1 MAIDSWGECIN
12 YSKSDGIRRRCG
24 KTKSFKK
31 GGKLSKDVDT
41 LKREAVTPLH
51 IMQQGQVQVMQYN
64 QTCLQHD
71 KNPA

>member
-1 MAIDSWGECIN
+1 MAVDSWGKCIN

-31 GGKLSKDVDT
+31 GGKLSKDADT

-51 IMQQGQVQVMQYN
+51 IMQPGQVEVIQYN
-64 QTCLQHD
+64 QTCLQHG